1 MSDATTTLRLP
12 VTGMTCA
19 ACQANVQR
27 ALARAPGVA
36 DATVDL
42 MTAVATVRY
51 DAARATPTALVG
63 VIRAAGYGAE
73 LPDASSTAFEA
84 QARQDAANAH
94 EVVARRRDAVVALT
108 AGAVMMGAM
117 LRAPH
122 AHGAAWWQLAV
133 TTVVLATT
141 GRRFFARAWAGL
153 RHGTSDMS
161 TLVALGTGAAFA
173 FSLVATLAPTVFTA
187 RGLAPAV
194 YYEAVVFILGFVSA
208 GQALEARAKRQTADA
223 IRALIQL
230 RPATARVVR
239 NLAELEV
246 PVDDVVPGDVVS
258 VKPGERIPVDGVVL
272 RGTSAV
278 DESLLTGESLP
289 VTKGAGDTVTG
300 GTLNGLGAFRLK
312 ATTLGADS
320 ALARIVQ
327 LMRDAQGSRAPIQHL
342 ADRVA
347 ARFVPT
353 VVGLALV
360 TFAAWWALTG
370 SPVRAL
376 TSAVAVLIIA
386 CPCAMGLAVPTA
398 VMVATG
404 RGARL
409 GLLWKGGEA
418 LQRASEITT
427 VVLDKTG
434 TVTEGRPVVTDVVS
448 APGAAIDDP
457 SLWTAVRALEARS
470 EHPTA
475 AAIAGEAVRR
485 GAPLV
490 EVEALEATP
499 GRGVAGVVEGRQMR
513 IGTAAFLAEHGVD
526 PAPLADAAARLGEAG
541 RSTAFVAWDGRLTAL
556 IAVADPLRASSAAA
570 IAALRAA
577 GLDVVLLS
585 GDTPAVA
592 TAVARE
598 AGIERVVAGVLP
610 EGKVAEVRRLQGAG
624 RVVAMVGDG
633 INDAPA
639 LAQADVGIAVG
650 GGTDVAASAADVVL
664 MRGDLT
670 GVVSALA
677 LARRTMRTM
686 RQNLFWAFAYNVVGI
701 PVAAG
706 VLAPWTG
713 WQLTP
718 TLASAAMA
726 VSSVSVV
733 TNALRLRTARLS

>member
-84 QARQDAANAH
+84 QARQDAATAH
-94 EVVARRRDAVVALT
+94 EVVARRRDAVIALT

-418 LQRASEITT
+418 LQRASEVTT

-448 APGAAIDDP
+448 APGASIDDP

-490 EVEALEATP
+490 EVEALEASP
-499 GRGVAGVVEGRQMR
+499 GRGVAGVVEGRPVR

-598 AGIERVVAGVLP
+598 AGIDRVVAGVLP

-639 LAQADVGIAVG
+639 LAQADVGIAMG

>member
-84 QARQDAANAH
+84 QARQDAATAH

-161 TLVALGTGAAFA
+161 TLVALGTGAAFV

-418 LQRASEITT
+418 LQRASEVTT

-434 TVTEGRPVVTDVVS
+434 TITEGRPVVTDVVS
-448 APGAAIDDP
+448 APGAVIDDP
-457 SLWTAVRALEARS
+457 ALWTAVRALEARS

-475 AAIAGEAVRR
+475 AAIAGEAARR

-499 GRGVAGVVEGRQMR
+499 GRGVAGVVEGRPVR
-513 IGTAAFLAEHGVD
+513 IGTAAFLAEHGMD
-526 PAPLADAAARLGEAG
+526 PTPLADAAARLGEAG

-556 IAVADPLRASSAAA
+556 VAVADPLRASSAAA

-592 TAVARE
+592 AAVARE

-706 VLAPWTG
+706 VLAPWMG

>member
-12 VTGMTCA
+12 VTGVTCA

-84 QARQDAANAH
+84 QARQDAATAH
-94 EVVARRRDAVVALT
+94 EVVARRRDAVIALT

-434 TVTEGRPVVTDVVS
+434 TITEGHPVVTDVVS
-448 APGAAIDDP
+448 APGVAIDDP
-457 SLWTAVRALEARS
+457 ALWTAVRALEARS

-475 AAIAGEAVRR
+475 AAIAREAVRR

-592 TAVARE
+592 AAVARE

-610 EGKVAEVRRLQGAG
+610 EGKVAEMRRLQGAG